1 MRNTSR
7 SRGVT
12 LVESSVV
19 VAVLAIVAAGAVP
32 GFAGFIGEH
41 RTVGAA
47 RQLAADIDFA
57 RSEALLRNRSVRLS
71 VLGSPVAS
79 CYVVHTGTA
88 AQCACAAT
96 AASCSGGAVALKSAV
111 FDEPG
116 RLTVTANVS
125 SMLFDPLHG
134 TVSPTGTLRVVDARG
149 RAIHHIVNIVG
160 RVRSCAAGATVAGY
174 AAC

>member
-1 MRNTSR
+1 MRRTSR

-12 LVESSVV
+12 LVESSIV

-41 RTVGAA
+41 RAVGAA

-57 RSEALLRNRSVRLS
+57 RSEALLRNRSIRLS
-71 VLGSPVAS
+71 VLSTPVAS

-96 AASCSGGAVALKSAV
+96 TATCSGGAVALKSAV